1 MYNIS
6 YFTFVSDRAS
16 NLHFTN
22 AEQYFINNITV
33 RFYYQGHSQ
42 PYKTVNAKA
51 LEDSQV
57 IKLPMRAF
65 QEVFKEYP
73 DIFVRVIQVRNILF
87 VISILLLK

>member
-1 MYNIS
+1 MSSTCKTGENNQRLYLIIWIMPTFN
-6 YFTFVSDRAS
+6 YF
-16 NLHFTN
+16 
-22 AEQYFINNITV
+22 YFC
-33 RFYYQGHSQ
+33 FQGHSQ

-73 DIFVRVIQVRNILF
+73 DIFVRVIQVSFIM
-87 VISILLLK
+87 